1 MPRRKKTFP
10 CGHRGFGSLCHA
22 CRDKERAR
30 EREDMAR
37 RETRAAKQAVL
48 ESSPIPLDGL
58 PFQVAEKAL
67 EVIAAVT
74 AGRPWQEF
82 RGKKIE
88 SRRGL
93 RIVVPL
99 GWSYRLLFRWEADGG
114 LVPEEALSHETY
126 NGLFS

>member
-22 CRDKERAR
+22 CREKELAR
-30 EREDMAR
+30 EREEAAR
-37 RETRAAKQAVL
+37 RDARAAKRAVL
-48 ESSPIPLDGL
+48 QAAPIPLDGL
-58 PFQVAEKAL
+58 PFPVAQKAL
-67 EVIAAVT
+67 EVIEAVT

-82 RGKKIE
+82 KGKKIE

-99 GWSYRLLFRWEADGG
+99 GWSYRLLFKWNGGGG
-114 LVPEEALSHETY
+114 LVPEEALSHEAY